1 MGDFDEQ
8 LFREAHWTVARDEE
22 DRAANVLLQVVLPLV
37 MILAILVNQVPIL
50 KKQFDQ
56 LVRDVTATPTDGLR
70 NELDVAVLTLQH
82 QLLLQATDQVAA
94 DERGALRVGIYGES
108 IPSSS
113 ELAQGVVSDS
123 FREISIALADRF
135 NGPGRARARKRLLER
150 VQVVFANLAEPYVG
164 NFESGRQETLLAIS
178 KDNRILFETKLEG
191 HLSGIEREASD
202 AQSELVLAW
211 LSAPPTAR
219 VKEDSAAI
227 WIRIAAGESE
237 LVQSFDDLKV
247 KDLFDRLSELGVVVL
262 KTVEEAVL

>member
-1 MGDFDEQ
+1 MSDFDEQ
-8 LFREAHWTVARDEE
+8 LVREALWTVARDEG
-22 DRAANVLLQVVLPLV
+22 DRAAKVLLQVVLPLV

-56 LVRDVTATPTDGLR
+56 LVRDVTETPTDGLR
-70 NELDVAVLTLQH
+70 NELDIAVLTLQH

-94 DERGALRVGIYGES
+94 EERGALRVEIYSES
-108 IPSSS
+108 IPSPP
-113 ELAQGVVSDS
+113 ELTRGVVSDS
-123 FREISIALADRF
+123 FREISIALVDRF
-135 NGPGRARARKRLLER
+135 NGSGRARARKRLVER
-150 VQVVFANLAEPYVG
+150 IQVVFANLAEPYVG

-191 HLSGIEREASD
+191 YLSGIEREVSG

-211 LSAPPTAR
+211 LNAPPTDR
-219 VKEDSAAI
+219 VKAGSAEI

-247 KDLFDRLSELGVVVL
+247 KDLFDRLSELGVAVL
-262 KTVEEAVL
+262 ETVEEVVL